1 MAQYTVTLTS
11 GTLNLRATPSASG
24 TVVASIPNHA
34 AVTGI
39 LIIPY
44 ASENH
49 TADGKT
55 WKSVEYNGQ
64 RGWVA
69 AEYLTSGNIPA
80 VPTVPNVPAYANGVL
95 LPATTTIDNNPQN
108 STGMFTLTDD
118 MKKKLKIGAII
129 VGVAVAGFAVYKMTA
144 GKKQQSLPASTA
156 PALSGVPR
164 RRKRKTSKTGKKS
177 KKTTSKSKRKSFK
190 LN

>member
-11 GTLNLRATPSASG
+11 GTLNLRATPSTSG
-24 TVVASIPNHA
+24 TVLASIPNRA
-34 AVTGI
+34 AVTNV

-44 ASENH
+44 SSENI

-55 WKSVEYNGQ
+55 WKSIEYNGQ

-69 AEYLTSGNIPA
+69 SEYLTAGSVST
-80 VPTVPNVPAYANGVL
+80 VPTVSAVPPYANGVL
-95 LPATTTIDNNPQN
+95 LPATTDNNNNPQN
-108 STGMFTLTDD
+108 STGMFSLTDD
-118 MKKKLKIGAII
+118 MKKKLKIGAVI
-129 VGVAVAGFAVYKMTA
+129 VGVAIAGFAVYKMTA
-144 GKKQQSLPASTA
+144 GKKQQPLPAGTA

-164 RRKRKTSKTGKKS
+164 RRKRKTGKKS
-177 KKTTSKSKRKSFK
+177 KKTTSKSKRKSIK